1 MIENTLRS
9 IGGVG
14 IFGIVSICLF
24 FAFFSGV
31 LIWAGRLKKTYLNS
45 MGGLPLD
52 EEQTSQTRREAA
64 SQNHHE

>member
-14 IFGIVSICLF
+14 IFGIISICLF

-52 EEQTSQTRREAA
+52 EELAPQNRHEPT